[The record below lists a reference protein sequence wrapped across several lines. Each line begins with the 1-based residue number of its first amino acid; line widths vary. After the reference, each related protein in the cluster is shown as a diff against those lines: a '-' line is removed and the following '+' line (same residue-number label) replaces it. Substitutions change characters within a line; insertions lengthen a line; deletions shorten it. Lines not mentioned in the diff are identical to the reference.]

1 MSDKIII
8 PAVIIGAFLLGML
21 AAPAVIALASRLKAG
36 QSILSYVEQHNSKQ
50 GTPTFGGLIFITAS
64 CIVAAIAG
72 VFRYRIGLMSML
84 IFLGYGVIGFTDDF
98 IKVKLKRNKG
108 LTALQKIISQ
118 LAVAAFAAYF
128 AYKSEFVGSAIALN
142 FGAGEWDLG
151 GWYIPFAMLV
161 FVAMSNAVNITD
173 GLDGLAAGTGSIY
186 FVFYLIVIL
195 IGYADAVSL
204 GSTVYAGELRSLAL
218 AVAAVIGGLAAF
230 LWFNSNKAVIFMGD
244 TGSLALGGL
253 AAAVALFTKNPLVS
267 ILIGIMYVI
276 SCISV
281 IVQVI
286 SFKTRGKRV
295 FLMSPLHHHLE
306 LKGINESKI
315 VSCYC
320 IVTAI
325 AGLTAL
331 IIIF

>member
-1 MSDKIII
+1 MNDRLII
-8 PAVIIGAFLLGML
+8 PAVTVGAFLIGML
-21 AAPAVIALASRLKAG
+21 AAPAVIALANKLKAG

-50 GTPTFGGLIFITAS
+50 GTPTFGGLIFITAA
-64 CIVAAIAG
+64 CITAAIAG
-72 VFRYRIGLMSML
+72 VFRYRLGLMTML
-84 IFLGYGVIGFTDDF
+84 IFPGYGIIGFTDDF

-108 LTALQKIISQ
+108 LSALQKIISQ

-128 AYKSEFVGSAIALN
+128 AYKSEFVGDSIALN
-142 FGAGEWDLG
+142 FGLGEWDLG
-151 GWYIPFAMLV
+151 AWYIPFAMLV

-186 FVFYLIVIL
+186 FAFYLVIIL
-195 IGYADAVSL
+195 AGYAEAVSL
-204 GSTVYAGELRSLAL
+204 GSTVYAGELRSLVL
-218 AVAAVIGGLAAF
+218 TVASVLGGLIAF
-230 LWFNSNKAVIFMGD
+230 LWFNSNKASVFMGD

-253 AAAVALFTKNPLVS
+253 AAAVALFSRNPLVS
-267 ILIGIMYVI
+267 ILIGIMYVV

-315 VSCYC
+315 VSYYC

-331 IIIF
+331 IIIL

>member
-128 AYKSEFVGSAIALN
+128 ANKSEIVGSAIALN

-151 GWYIPFAMLV
+151 GWYIPCAMLV

-186 FVFYLIVIL
+186 FVFYLIIIL
-195 IGYADAVSL
+195 IGYADALAL

-230 LWFNSNKAVIFMGD
+230 LWFNSNKASIFMGD